1 MIARLRPHRREPG
14 YVAFLAHRVS
24 GVLLALFLPLH
35 FWVLA
40 LVLRGEAA
48 LDGFLRWTEAPLVKA
63 AETVLVV
70 LLAVHLGGGLRIL
83 LIELTPWRAA
93 WDSLIAVTAGVSL
106 AVGLAFLLG
115 VI

>member
-1 MIARLRPHRREPG
+1 MLRPHRSQPG
-14 YVAFLAHRVS
+14 YLAFLAHRIS
-24 GVLLALFLPLH
+24 GVLLALFLPAH

-48 LDGFLRWTEAPLVKA
+48 LDGFLHWTQVPVMKL

-70 LLAVHLGGGLRIL
+70 LLTVHLTGGIRLL

-93 WDSLIAVTAGVSL
+93 YDSLIAVTGG
-106 AVGLAFLLG
+106 VGLALGLIFALG
-115 VI
+115 VL